1 MDPVMIGAVLLAI
14 ATGAGEGLG
23 KQLWDGIISLV
34 RRPFHHKAASGE
46 PAAAMVQPTG
56 EAELVALQRAPG
68 DQHKALALAE
78 VLLARSS
85 VDYEF
90 RQALE
95 SWWQQAEP
103 IRASISTGNVANTV
117 SGGTQQG
124 PVLQG
129 RDFSNITFG
138 VASATPPPVPPSL
151 EQGARMTDPGR
162 EEACNVISGGTQKGP
177 VLQGRDLRV
186 YIGAAAA
193 PVALAQLPANV
204 AGFTDRDIELTT
216 ITRLLDPGAGA
227 DAVVVSAMAGLAGVG
242 KTALAVAAGH
252 KVRERGWYG
261 GGVLFVDLH
270 GYDERSVQPGQAL
283 DALLRALGVA
293 GKHIPPEPSS
303 EPDCTA
309 QCSPESANQC
319 W

>member
-95 SWWQQAEP
+95 SWWQEAEP
-103 IRASISTGNVANTV
+103 IRASLNIGNVKNRI

-129 RDFSNITFG
+129 RDFSNINFG
-138 VASATPPPVPPSL
+138 APPASPPVPPS
-151 EQGARMTDPGR
+151 
-162 EEACNVISGGTQKGP
+162 
-177 VLQGRDLRV
+177 
-186 YIGAAAA
+186 
-193 PVALAQLPANV
+193 
-204 AGFTDRDIELTT
+204 
-216 ITRLLDPGAGA
+216 
-227 DAVVVSAMAGLAGVG
+227 
-242 KTALAVAAGH
+242 
-252 KVRERGWYG
+252 
-261 GGVLFVDLH
+261 
-270 GYDERSVQPGQAL
+270 
-283 DALLRALGVA
+283 
-293 GKHIPPEPSS
+293 
-303 EPDCTA
+303 
-309 QCSPESANQC
+309 
-319 W
+319 